1 MLVLYVEDNETNSL
15 VMKHM
20 LATAG
25 IEIAEAR
32 EAYSGLKMVDQQ
44 SFELILMDLRMPGM
58 DGLEATRLI
67 RSRTDA
73 KSEIPILVVTA
84 DMGADVSD
92 DCLSAG
98 ADGLL
103 HKPFDLDALFD
114 AIAQT
119 MAKRP
124 YSPSVLV

>member
-73 KSEIPILVVTA
+73 KSEIPILMVTA

-92 DCLSAG
+92 DCLRAG

-124 YSPSVLV
+124 NSPSVLV

>member
-1 MLVLYVEDNETNSL
+1 MLVLYFEDNETNAL

-25 IEIAEAR
+25 IEIEEAR
-32 EAYSGLKMVDQQ
+32 AAESGLKLLDER

-58 DGLEATRLI
+58 DGIEATRLI
-67 RSRTDA
+67 RSRSDA
-73 KSEIPILVVTA
+73 KSETPILVVTA
-84 DMGADVSD
+84 DVGIDVCG
-92 DCLSAG
+92 DCLRAG

-114 AIAQT
+114 AIART

-124 YSPSVLV
+124 KSPPAMV

>member
-73 KSEIPILVVTA
+73 KSEIPILMVTA

-119 MAKRP
+119 MSKRP
-124 YSPSVLV
+124 NSPALLV

>member
-1 MLVLYVEDNETNSL
+1 MLVLYFEDNETNAL

-25 IEIAEAR
+25 IELEEAR
-32 EAYSGLKMVDQQ
+32 EAYSGLKLLDDR

-58 DGLEATRLI
+58 DGVEATRMI
-67 RSRTDA
+67 RSRSDA

-84 DMGADVSD
+84 DMGADVNS

-114 AIAQT
+114 AIART

-124 YSPSVLV
+124 KSPPAIV

>member
-73 KSEIPILVVTA
+73 KS
-84 DMGADVSD
+84 
-92 DCLSAG
+92 
-98 ADGLL
+98 GLE
-103 HKPFDLDALFD
+103 
-114 AIAQT
+114 Q
-119 MAKRP
+119 MACCT
-124 YSPSVLV
+124 SPSIWMPSLTRSPRRWPRGQIPPLHWSDRRRHHCRNPS

>member
-1 MLVLYVEDNETNSL
+1 M
-15 VMKHM
+15 
-20 LATAG
+20 
-25 IEIAEAR
+25 
-32 EAYSGLKMVDQQ
+32 
-44 SFELILMDLRMPGM
+44 
-58 DGLEATRLI
+58 
-67 RSRTDA
+67 
-73 KSEIPILVVTA
+73 VTA

-119 MAKRP
+119 MSKRP
-124 YSPSVLV
+124 NSPALLV